1 MSSMSSLYIGTSG
14 LTVSQNALNTTA
26 HNLANVDTKGYVRQQ
41 ILFQDTK
48 YKSLKVDHISS
59 NQVGMGA
66 SIDIVRQ
73 VRDQFLDK
81 SYRLE
86 VGRQGFY
93 DAQYTAV
100 SELESVFGEMEG
112 VAFQDS
118 LEDFWKAMQEL
129 VKEPDNIV
137 QRGTLVQT
145 AVSFIERAELISN
158 QIKEYQVNLNTEI
171 LNSVKSI
178 NAYGKQ
184 INELNDA
191 IRRIEV
197 GGVEQANDLRDTRNL
212 LLDELGQLVNITYK
226 ENAEGVVTVSVEGVP
241 FVTEDSV
248 NEMSCT
254 TMSDSSQMLK
264 PIWEHINQDVYDLG
278 KMTNSNDNSDVGYLK
293 GLLVSRGDSAANYT
307 DIPIAPKKEE
317 FADEDAYNKALQQY
331 EKEVDEFNNRIN
343 SSVIMNVQAQFD
355 QLIHGIVTAVN
366 DILCP
371 NKTITVFEDGE
382 YKEIKVLDEENA
394 PTGMG
399 EGNDHPGT
407 ELFTRK
413 STDRYSYE
421 KVYLSDDPDSE
432 PVWVYRY
439 NEENEDDNYS
449 LYTLGEIEV
458 NTDILNN
465 VSLLPL
471 SSKDSKD
478 EFDNKVCEQLK
489 DIWDKTFATL
499 GPNTMTECTFKN
511 YYTALIGDLAIKGNT
526 YDVIATNQGDMVN
539 SIDNQRTSIT
549 GVSSDEELSNM
560 IKYQHAY
567 NAAARYVNV
576 VSEMLEHVINS
587 FFR

>member
-14 LTVSQNALNTTA
+14 LTASQNALNATA
-26 HNLANVDTKGYVRQQ
+26 HNLANVDTKGFVRQQ
-41 ILFQDTK
+41 VLFQDTK

-66 SIDIVRQ
+66 TIDIVRQ

-118 LEDFWKAMQEL
+118 LEDFWKSMQEL

-171 LNSVKSI
+171 MNSVKSI

-184 INELNDA
+184 INALNDA
-191 IRRIEV
+191 IRRIEA

-226 ENAEGVVTVSVEGVP
+226 ESAEGVVTVSVEGVP

-248 NEMSCT
+248 NEMGYT
-254 TMSDSSQMLK
+254 TISDSSPMLK
-264 PIWEHINQDVYDLG
+264 PVWDHIDQDVYDLG
-278 KMTNSNDNSDVGYLK
+278 KVTNSNDNSDVGYLK

-307 DIPIAPKKEE
+307 DIPIAPKKDD
-317 FADEDAYNKALQQY
+317 FADEDAYNKALLQY
-331 EKEVDEFNNRIN
+331 EKDVETYNNRIN
-343 SSVIMNVQAQFD
+343 SSVIMNMQAQFD

-371 NKTITVFEDGE
+371 NKTITIFENGE

-399 EGNDHPGT
+399 EGNEQPGT
-407 ELFTRK
+407 ELFSRK

-421 KVYLSDDPDSE
+421 QVYLSDDPDAD

-439 NEENEDDNYS
+439 NEESASDNYS

-471 SSKDSKD
+471 SSKGSSD

-489 DIWDKTFATL
+489 DIWDKSFATL

-511 YYTALIGDLAIKGNT
+511 YYTALIGDLANKGNT
-526 YDVIATNQGDMVN
+526 YDVIATNQGDMVS

-587 FFR
+587 FFN